1 MFGRESKA
9 EKLKREAKQDPLSFL
24 SVASLS
30 AAASEARP
38 VAERLLYDDDLRDNL
53 RTLIEAARKILDEL
67 SDEDPRDVVARLW
80 DDDKLRRQVEEAVQA
95 IQQGSKRIQGKKV
108 KTGGGGFRKVF
119 LVTSALVAFLM
130 LNPRTGPQ
138 ARRITKDIITTLS
151 SSD

>member
-38 VAERLLYDDDLRDNL
+38 LAERLLYDDDLRDNL

-67 SDEDPRDVVARLW
+67 SDEDPRDIVARLW

-95 IQQGSKRIQGKKV
+95 VQQGSKRIQGKKV
-108 KTGGGGFRKVF
+108 KTGGGGFRK
-119 LVTSALVAFLM
+119 
-130 LNPRTGPQ
+130 
-138 ARRITKDIITTLS
+138 
-151 SSD
+151 